1 MIKEVR
7 QLVSEEADGMAHTGA
22 IENLTRIKARESEDY
37 VGHEK
42 SAFEHGFDAYSWEQ
56 GYGSIDPG
64 DPKKM
69 DWYNTSG
76 SWWDAY
82 TKGDALAA
90 RVISATYTGQ
100 EQDLDDYGANIDNV
114 TSAPG
119 PYRQEDEEGPYTD
132 SEGTEWDPA
141 THAYWERK
149 KAAGMPADPMFPSTR
164 QPHAR
169 EVSGAFQSLGDAALR
184 GSQVAMRRLKTAA
197 KTDPDAQAI
206 LDGVAASLADKTV
219 SPAAEDTDTML
230 EKKSKTMNIT
240 KKQLT
245 QIILEELENV
255 LSEDYY
261 ASAGFMREAPDIAAR
276 GLEMW
281 LRVAPDGA
289 ADTDKNKERALK
301 IAEEKIRELVNSQFG
316 KRADADEIYK
326 SIELLPRKI
335 AMAMLGGGA

>member
-1 MIKEVR
+1 MKITKETLKQIVKEVR
-7 QLVSEEADGMAHTGA
+7 QQISEEADGMAHTGA

-42 SAFEHGFDAYSWEQ
+42 SAFEHGFDAYAWEQ

-119 PYRQEDEEGPYTD
+119 PYRQEDEEGSYTD

-141 THAYWERK
+141 THAGWERK
-149 KAAGMPADPMFPSTR
+149 KAAGLPADPLLPSTR

-169 EVSGAFQSLGDAALR
+169 EVIGAFQSLGDAALR

-197 KTDPDAQAI
+197 KTNPDAQAI
-206 LDGVAASLADKTV
+206 LDDVTSRFMDKTV
-219 SPAAEDTDTML
+219 SPAASAADTML
-230 EKKSKTMNIT
+230 EKKSIMNIT
-240 KKQLT
+240 KKQLA
-245 QIILEELENV
+245 QIIREELEAT
-255 LSEDYY
+255 LAESD
-261 ASAGFMREAPDIAAR
+261 AMKKKTIKSAWESYCSGMGLHPTDQYTGENLPTPDWLDVKDCNKRRAHAR
-276 GLEMW
+276 
-281 LRVAPDGA
+281 
-289 ADTDKNKERALK
+289 TDKEGA
-301 IAEEKIRELVNSQFG
+301 I
-316 KRADADEIYK
+316 KR
-326 SIELLPRKI
+326 R
-335 AMAMLGGGA
+335 